1 MSSRWA
7 IVTGASSGLGLELSR
22 LLARGGWDIVA
33 VARGEPELHQ
43 LKTELRRRWQT
54 NVKTLSVDLSR
65 QSGAEKVWDFTQRH
79 KIEPDI
85 LINSAGFGNF
95 AEFTNSD
102 WDKQA
107 RMINLNILS
116 LTYLCRLYAPGMAM
130 RGFGRILN
138 VASTAAFVPGPMMSV
153 YHASKWYVSGFGHS
167 LREELRGSGVSLT
180 TFYPGA
186 AATGFQRQANQQ
198 SVYVFSRPDKLG
210 RAYEVAQTGYE
221 AMLDG
226 KSVSIPGFGAK
237 LAWIAGQ
244 IVPASLLARSIDR
257 IYSWR
262 VKQPV

>member
-33 VARGEPELHQ
+33 VARSEPELHQ
-43 LKTELRRRWQT
+43 LKTELRRRWRT
-54 NVKTLSVDLSR
+54 HVKTLSVDLSR
-65 QSGAEKVWDFTQRH
+65 QSGAEKVWEFTKRH

-85 LINSAGFGNF
+85 LINSAGFGDF

-107 RMINLNILS
+107 RMINLNVLS

-138 VASTAAFVPGPMMSV
+138 IASTAAFVPGPMMSV
-153 YHASKWYVSGFGHS
+153 YHASKWYVSGFSHS
-167 LREELRGSGVSLT
+167 LREELRGSGVSVT
-180 TFYPGA
+180 TLYPRA
-186 AATGFQRQANQQ
+186 VATGFQRQANQQ
-198 SVYVFSRPDKLG
+198 DVRIFSRPDKLA

-226 KSVSIPGFGAK
+226 KAVSIPGLAAK
-237 LAWIAGQ
+237 LAWIAGR
-244 IVPASLLARSIDR
+244 IVPTGWLARAIDR
-257 IYSWR
+257 IYSR
-262 VKQPV
+262 RAKQPV